1 MISIVY
7 QFVEILTII
16 ICLHYLY
23 GKKLALDKGTCL
35 FIVFYLS
42 TCQMILKYDLPRIA
56 SLCMYPVLGG
66 YCFWKFRS
74 TFRKSVINIVMCL
87 ILVSAF
93 QLLFIFPVI
102 VRIDELRDFVIFM
115 VNVLTLITVVL
126 LQRKVNL
133 KVFSDFIYK
142 QKFVCDISFG
152 IIFSIILAALIQFKL
167 EYTIGIFTYIM
178 LIFFIGMYIA
188 FYLGY
193 MKLQNA
199 IREKDESLC
208 LHKKYEQSYEELIRD
223 IRIKQHD
230 FNNHITA
237 IYGQIYT
244 CDSLD
249 ELVDAQKS
257 YCEKLVSD
265 TQLYKLLRFKDTV
278 ISGFLYQK
286 LCDIEKREIKLK
298 CDVKTDNFKVS
309 MPETVLVEILGILI
323 DNAVEEAE
331 KTDEKEIVVSVEET
345 EKGIQVSVEN
355 SSRPI
360 AETELSSM
368 FDLGSSTKGERR
380 GIGLFKVKKY
390 CLEYGAQI
398 VVEADRHR
406 EPMFF
411 VIRILLK

>member
-1 MISIVY
+1 
-7 QFVEILTII
+7 
-16 ICLHYLY
+16 
-23 GKKLALDKGTCL
+23 
-35 FIVFYLS
+35 
-42 TCQMILKYDLPRIA
+42 
-56 SLCMYPVLGG
+56 
-66 YCFWKFRS
+66 
-74 TFRKSVINIVMCL
+74 
-87 ILVSAF
+87 
-93 QLLFIFPVI
+93 
-102 VRIDELRDFVIFM
+102 
-115 VNVLTLITVVL
+115 
-126 LQRKVNL
+126 
-133 KVFSDFIYK
+133 
-142 QKFVCDISFG
+142 
-152 IIFSIILAALIQFKL
+152 
-167 EYTIGIFTYIM
+167 
-178 LIFFIGMYIA
+178 MYIA

-360 AETELSSM
+360 AETELTSM

-411 VIRILLK
+411 IIRILLK